1 MTESTVCESR
11 GEIERQKGSEHQQ
24 SDCVCVCVCVSVSK
38 TICSVCLSSYKCKCV
53 CAHACMCL
61 FVPIV
66 LTQVLPLTTEWS
78 QQSPESN
85 KGACLNTNQISRGT

>member
-11 GEIERQKGSEHQQ
+11 GERERDRKVLSTNK
-24 SDCVCVCVCVSVSK
+24 VTACVCVCVSVSK
-38 TICSVCLSSYKCKCV
+38 TICSVCLSSYICKCV

-85 KGACLNTNQISRGT
+85 KDACLNTNQISRGT

>member
-1 MTESTVCESR
+1 MRAGGRERDRKVLSTNKVTA
-11 GEIERQKGSEHQQ
+11 
-24 SDCVCVCVCVSVSK
+24 CVCVCVRLKNNMQCVFEQLY
-38 TICSVCLSSYKCKCV
+38 ICKCV